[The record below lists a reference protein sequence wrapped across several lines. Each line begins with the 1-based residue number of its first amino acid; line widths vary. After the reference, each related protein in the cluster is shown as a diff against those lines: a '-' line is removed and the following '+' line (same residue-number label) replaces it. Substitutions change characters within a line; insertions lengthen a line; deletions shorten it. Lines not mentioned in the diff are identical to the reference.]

1 MDDERIRQLRDET
14 LAALSEA
21 TRPSPGEA
29 TIPARVAA
37 LEDAVRALQAGMSGA
52 AAAVAVVHAPR
63 GAPPSAR
70 GEHPGLR
77 PLDVPGGAGGPC
89 VLEPDKPCI
98 ESGRC
103 RAFGH

>member
-63 GAPPSAR
+63 GPLSAR
-70 GEHPGLR
+70 GDHSSLR
-77 PLDVPGGAGGPC
+77 PLDVPGGAGGSC